1 MSDTEEKI
9 TQDATKVARMDI
21 PAINACASY
30 SYGYTNVH
38 RQLAKARAQQ
48 AGRLDVTEEDVAV
61 TAIEACRAYLRDLE
75 QSAAYKQS
83 KRLQS

>member
-1 MSDTEEKI
+1 
-9 TQDATKVARMDI
+9 MDI

-30 SYGYTNVH
+30 SYGYTTVH
-38 RQLAKARAQQ
+38 RRLAKARAQQ

-75 QSAAYKQS
+75 QGAAHQKS
-83 KRLQS
+83 KRPQA